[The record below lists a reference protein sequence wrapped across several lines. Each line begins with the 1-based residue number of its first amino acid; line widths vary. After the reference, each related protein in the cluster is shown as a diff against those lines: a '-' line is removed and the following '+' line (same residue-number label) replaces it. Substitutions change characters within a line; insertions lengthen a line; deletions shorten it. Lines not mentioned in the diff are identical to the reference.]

1 MLAWKLKHMNK
12 LHPWLIVIIR
22 ILLGIIFI
30 YASCDKILDPGKFAR
45 DIANYHLIPV
55 GFENLIALI
64 IPWLE
69 LFIGIGLVAGLMV
82 DGASMISGGLM
93 ALFILFIFQATL
105 RGFNI
110 ECGCGLKEGEM
121 VGWNKILE
129 NLVFLGASYL
139 VWQRQKKL
147 FELFPKTPLSD

>member
-1 MLAWKLKHMNK
+1 MNK
-12 LHPWLIVIIR
+12 FHPWLIVIIR

-30 YASCDKILDPGKFAR
+30 YASYDKILDPGIFAR
-45 DIANYHLIPV
+45 DIANYHLIPL

-82 DGASMISGGLM
+82 DGASMISGSLM
-93 ALFILFIFQATL
+93 ALFILFILQATL

>member
-1 MLAWKLKHMNK
+1 M
-12 LHPWLIVIIR
+12 
-22 ILLGIIFI
+22 
-30 YASCDKILDPGKFAR
+30 
-45 DIANYHLIPV
+45 

-82 DGASMISGGLM
+82 DGASIISGGLM